1 MEAAALHEY
10 PVLQH
15 PTAKASV
22 PQRSGLPAPCVPCP
36 RAGGV
41 LHLPFTHT
49 QPWLQKPSLPERY
62 TSLLPAEKTAAGIL
76 QSAHAAARNSHSST
90 WLQEQ
95 RRPARL
101 PRCHGSQPSQSG
113 WGPRHPARACGSRHP
128 LCTCAAPGC
137 CCPGALPG
145 GCWPGGCE
153 LLRLSLMVHL
163 SKLTPAHVG
172 PAPGRPNVRRAP
184 SAAARAVP
192 WRRCAAPRGKL
203 GRKAPTLAGRRR
215 TALCWRS
222 WAVLGV
228 GPPLCSPLPRSPG
241 PSTVFLAGVS
251 CSVGSPNHSF
261 ALKAVGWVLSSQ
273 VWTGVFQALLFRC
286 SAFSP
291 AISSL
296 YLHFPLPISST
307 NMKLSRSRS
316 EGEDVGVAPWKGFS
330 ALT

>member
-62 TSLLPAEKTAAGIL
+62 TSLLPAEKIAAGIL

-95 RRPARL
+95 RPARL

-172 PAPGRPNVRRAP
+172 PASGRPNVRRAP

-203 GRKAPTLAGRRR
+203 GSWRGRHPPWLASGERRCAGGHGQCLVWGHLSAHPCLGLQVPAQFSWLGSHVLQGAQTPHLHSKVWAGCSALRCGQAFFRHFCSGVQHSAQPSLALTFTSLSPSAAPT
-215 TALCWRS
+215 
-222 WAVLGV
+222 
-228 GPPLCSPLPRSPG
+228 
-241 PSTVFLAGVS
+241 
-251 CSVGSPNHSF
+251 
-261 ALKAVGWVLSSQ
+261 
-273 VWTGVFQALLFRC
+273 
-286 SAFSP
+286 
-291 AISSL
+291 
-296 YLHFPLPISST
+296 
-307 NMKLSRSRS
+307 
-316 EGEDVGVAPWKGFS
+316 
-330 ALT
+330 

>member
-62 TSLLPAEKTAAGIL
+62 TSLLPAEKIAAGIL

-128 LCTCAAPGC
+128 LCTCVAPGC

-153 LLRLSLMVHL
+153 LLRLSLMVRL

-203 GRKAPTLAGRRR
+203 GSWRGRHPPWLAGGERRCAGSHGQCLVWGHLSAR
-215 TALCWRS
+215 QQVT
-222 WAVLGV
+222 
-228 GPPLCSPLPRSPG
+228 PLFTP
-241 PSTVFLAGVS
+241 A
-251 CSVGSPNHSF
+251 SV
-261 ALKAVGWVLSSQ
+261 
-273 VWTGVFQALLFRC
+273 
-286 SAFSP
+286 
-291 AISSL
+291 
-296 YLHFPLPISST
+296 
-307 NMKLSRSRS
+307 SRSQRS
-316 EGEDVGVAPWKGFS
+316 FPGWGLMFCREPKPLICTQRCGLGAQLSGVDRRFS
-330 ALT
+330 GTSVQVFSIQLSHLQPLAALPSPHQQHQHEAEQEQI